1 MKNGIY
7 NAKTIHILY
16 LPRTP
21 IVVENPEFKHLCYKR
36 RGDSE
41 RDSKKEELSWTLV
54 PMLTTN
60 AKNQLLNLLKR
71 VCFLLDNSKESDWSP
86 LSPKE
91 VKANIETE
99 MDLIRQGHAI
109 DKDQLIIEFLPTST
123 LQEIAMVS
131 NWHEE
136 YIRLAKK
143 FDLLIQSF

>member
-1 MKNGIY
+1 MAIFTLHIDNLRYSSLPFLLKGGVILNIELMPTI
-7 NAKTIHILY
+7 NTKT
-16 LPRTP
+16 R
-21 IVVENPEFKHLCYKR
+21 
-36 RGDSE
+36 
-41 RDSKKEELSWTLV
+41 
-54 PMLTTN
+54 
-60 AKNQLLNLLKR
+60 LLELLKR

-99 MDLIRQGHAI
+99 MDLIRQGLSI

-123 LQEIAMVS
+123 LQEIAMVN